1 MKLFM
6 MSDAGNV
13 HTQRWVTALAGR
25 GVQIMLFS
33 LSDKGIEFYDKFRN
47 VTCVSFAY
55 DSLTK
60 KKCGGNTLSKLRYL
74 NTIGFIKKHIKEFAP
89 DFVHAH
95 FASSYGLLGALAGKH
110 PYIISMW
117 GSDVYYFPRI
127 SPLHRWILKYN
138 LSCADVIL
146 STSHVMSAETKLY
159 TDKEPLITPFGVD
172 IEKFSPVAVSR
183 ETDEIVI
190 GTVKTLLPVY
200 GIDVLIKSFALVKK
214 SLPGKK
220 MKLIIAG
227 EGKEREALEALC
239 VELDVR
245 ENVEFVGRI
254 ANDKVPEFISRMD
267 VFVAL
272 SRNESFGVAVLEA
285 MACGVPVVV
294 SDADGFRE
302 VVKDGITGFIVPR
315 ENAEAAAE
323 KILALLDDA
332 SMART
337 MGQEGRSHVVE
348 NYNWNSSVDTM
359 MQVYENYM
367 K

>member
-6 MSDAGNV
+6 MSDASNV
-13 HTQRWVTALAGR
+13 HTQRWVSALAGR
-25 GVQIMLFS
+25 GMEIMLFS
-33 LSDKGIEFYDKFRN
+33 LSVKGVEFYDKFKN
-47 VTCVSFAY
+47 VTCVSFGY

-60 KKCGGNTLSKLRYL
+60 KKCGGNTFSKLKYL
-74 NTIGFIKKHIKEFAP
+74 NTLGFIKKHIKEFAP

-138 LSCADVIL
+138 LSCADVVL

-159 TDKEPLITPFGVD
+159 TNKEPLITPFGVD
-172 IEKFSPVAVSR
+172 IEKFSPMEVNR
-183 ETDEIVI
+183 DGDEIVI

-214 SLPGKK
+214 ALPGKK
-220 MKLIIAG
+220 LRLIIAG
-227 EGKEREALEALC
+227 EGKEKESLEALC
-239 VELDVR
+239 VELGVR
-245 ENVEFVGRI
+245 ENVDFVGRI

-302 VVKDGITGFIVPR
+302 VVKDGVTGYIVPR
-315 ENAEAAAE
+315 EDAKAAADR
-323 KILALLDDA
+323 ILTLLNDA

-337 MGQEGRSHVVE
+337 MGQEGRKHVVE
-348 NYNWNSSVDTM
+348 NYNWEASVDTM
-359 MQVYENYM
+359 MRVYETYN